1 MAALPNKLPIIGQYS
16 RPSDSRAILGGE
28 ASNEIIFAV
37 VGGAGSGTSFI
48 AKTLRNILV
57 DANIDAPI
65 LKASKVILE
74 WAVRMGKPIPPPEP
88 KTLRSGEILQDYGDE
103 MREGVGTGRPDNSA
117 VALGLIIEIQRT
129 RAEKVGV
136 PFEPGREVFPDGTKR
151 AYILDSI
158 RHSAEVH
165 LLRQV
170 YGDAFVLIGVV
181 CDQSKREERMRVKYD
196 DGGAANAQKFMRRD
210 NADDGR
216 QHGQHVGDAF
226 HLADFFV
233 DNTNDRETAVSTSNR
248 EWKANEDLSRLVK
261 IVTGTHLERPRLAE
275 TAMYHAFSTQMQS
288 ACLSRQVGA
297 ALVDQD
303 GNIAATG
310 ANEVPKAGG
319 GVYGESANPDSNDSR
334 CAFFENPDQ
343 RYCRNT
349 REQNNIVTELIQTLE
364 ALNISHDIDKE
375 ILAQELRRTRIG
387 GLLEFSRAVH
397 AEMDALLSAAR
408 KGVALVGTRLFVTTY
423 PCHYCARHIVTA
435 GVDEVQFI
443 EPYPKSQA
451 LKLHQD
457 SITTEGRGWK
467 PPSDGGTHVLFHPF
481 TGVSPRLYRR
491 AFLMSGELKDKKTG
505 DMRIHE
511 PHWISQWY
519 LPKIGYVSIEAKLV
533 SENRR
538 DV

>member
-1 MAALPNKLPIIGQYS
+1 MSALPNELPIVGQ
-16 RPSDSRAILGGE
+16 RARMIDSRDVLSGE

-37 VGGAGSGTSFI
+37 VGGAGSGTSVI
-48 AKTLRNILV
+48 TNTLQSILIE
-57 DANIDAPI
+57 AGIDAPI
-65 LKASKVILE
+65 LKASKVIRD
-74 WAVRMGKPIPPPEP
+74 WAKRNRKPIPLDQL
-88 KTLRSGEILQDYGDE
+88 KTLQSRETLQDYGDE
-103 MREGVGTGRPDNSA
+103 MRAGVGTGKPDYSA
-117 VALGLIIEIQRT
+117 VALGLILEIQRT

-136 PFEPGREVFPDGTKR
+136 PFEPGKEVFPNGTPR

-158 RHSAEVH
+158 RHPAEVH

-181 CDQSKREERMRVKYD
+181 CDQSKREERMRLKYD
-196 DGGAANAQKFMRRD
+196 DAGAGNARKFMGRD
-210 NADDGR
+210 NADEGKK
-216 QHGQHVGDAF
+216 HGQHVGDAF
-226 HLADFFV
+226 HLSDFFV
-233 DNTNDRETAVSTSNR
+233 DNTNDRETATSTSNR
-248 EWKANEDLSRLVK
+248 DWKANEDLSRLVK
-261 IVTGTHLERPRLAE
+261 IVSGTHLERPRLPE

-297 ALVDQD
+297 ALVDRN
-303 GNIAATG
+303 GNVVATG

-319 GVYGESANPDSNDSR
+319 GVYGESADIDPHDAR
-334 CAFFENPDQ
+334 CAFFENPDH
-343 RYCRNT
+343 RFCRNT
-349 REQNNIVTELIQTLE
+349 REQNTIVSELIETLE
-364 ALNISHDIDKE
+364 NLKIAKE
-375 ILAQELRRTRIG
+375 VDRDVLAQELRRTRIG

-408 KGVALVGTRLFVTTY
+408 KGVALEVTRLFVTTY

-435 GVDEVQFI
+435 GVDEVQYI

-457 SITTEGRGWK
+457 AITTEGRGWK
-467 PPSDGGTHVLFHPF
+467 PPSEGGTHVLFHPF

-491 AFLMSGELKDKKTG
+491 AFLMSGDLKDKKTG

-519 LPKIGYVSIEAKLV
+519 LPKIGYVAIEAKLV

>member
-1 MAALPNKLPIIGQYS
+1 MSALPNELPIFGKRARVI
-16 RPSDSRAILGGE
+16 DSRDILGRE
-28 ASNEIIFAV
+28 ASHEIVFAV
-37 VGGAGSGTSFI
+37 VGGAGSGTSFV
-48 AKTLRNILV
+48 AKTLHNILV
-57 DANIDAPI
+57 EAKIDAPI
-65 LKASKVILE
+65 LKARKVILD
-74 WAVRMGKPIPPPEP
+74 WATKMGKPIPPSKP
-88 KTLRSGEILQDYGDE
+88 KTLQSGEILQNYGDE
-103 MREGVGTGRPDNSA
+103 MREGAGTGRPDNSA
-117 VALGLIIEIQRT
+117 VALGLILEIQRT

-136 PFEPGREVFPDGTKR
+136 AFEPDKEVFPDGAKR

-181 CDQSKREERMRVKYD
+181 CDESKREERMHAKYD
-196 DGGAANAQKFMRRD
+196 DGGAANAQRFMRRD

-233 DNTNDRETAVSTSNR
+233 DNTNDRETADRLSNP
-248 EWKANEDLSRLVK
+248 EWKANDDLSRLVK

-275 TAMYHAFSTQMQS
+275 TAMYHAYSTQMQS

-297 ALVDQD
+297 ALVDKH

-310 ANEVPKAGG
+310 SNEVPKAGG
-319 GVYGESANPDSNDSR
+319 GVYGESAETDLNDAR
-334 CAFFENPDQ
+334 CAFFDNPHD

-349 REQNNIVTELIQTLE
+349 REQNAIVNELIQTLE
-364 ALNISHDIDKE
+364 GLNILRDIDKE
-375 ILAQELRRTRIG
+375 LLAHELRRTRIG

-408 KGVALVGTRLFVTTY
+408 KGVALVGTRLFVTTF
-423 PCHYCARHIVTA
+423 PCHYCARHLVTA
-435 GVDEVQFI
+435 GVDEVQYI

-457 SITTEGRGWK
+457 SITAESSGWT
-467 PPSDGGTHVLFHPF
+467 PPSEGGAHVLFHPF

-491 AFLMSGELKDKKTG
+491 AFLMSGELKDRKTG
-505 DMRIHE
+505 DMKIQE
-511 PHWISQWY
+511 PYWISQWY
-519 LPKIGYVSIEAKLV
+519 LPKIGYVAIEAKLV
-533 SENRR
+533 SGNGR